1 VIEQEVAQA
10 LMGKPYLSVTTYKR
24 DGRGVATLVWF
35 VIEEGRVYFRAPA
48 ASGKVKRIR
57 ANATVLFF
65 ACDRD
70 GRRLGP
76 SFRGEARVLPRE
88 ERSRPHTK
96 LLGKYGLVSRLF
108 ALTFILP
115 GRQEAFVE
123 VTPLA
128 RT

>member
-10 LMGKPYLSVTTYKR
+10 LSGKPYVSLTTFKR
-24 DGRGVATLVWF
+24 DGRRVATLVWF
-35 VIEEGRVYFRAPA
+35 VLDEGRIYFRAPA

-88 ERSRPHTK
+88 ERSRPHAK

-108 ALTFILP
+108 ALTFVLP

-123 VTPLA
+123 VTPHA
-128 RT
+128 RS

>member
-1 VIEQEVAQA
+1 VIEQEVDQA
-10 LMGKPYLSVTTYKR
+10 LRGKPYLSLTTYKR

-35 VIEEGRVYFRAPA
+35 VVDEGRIYFRAPA

-76 SFRGEARVLPRE
+76 SFRGQARLLPRE

-108 ALTFILP
+108 ALTFVLP
-115 GRQEAFVE
+115 GRREAFVE
-123 VTPLA
+123 VKPHA
-128 RT
+128 RS